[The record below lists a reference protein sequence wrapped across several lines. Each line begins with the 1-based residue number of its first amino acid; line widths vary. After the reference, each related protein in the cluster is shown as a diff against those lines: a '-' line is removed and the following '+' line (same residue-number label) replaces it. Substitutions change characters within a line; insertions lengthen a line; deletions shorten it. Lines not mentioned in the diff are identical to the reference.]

1 MDRAS
6 FVFSNLQ
13 ECIFAKTY
21 AIMDGKIV
29 PAVGDQCPIL
39 VFVNPDKEETAY
51 LESTFN
57 LDEHTLQSAL
67 DPDELSRL
75 EFEKDHLAVILKRP
89 RSYSSE
95 DQFVFKVSSIGVFV
109 FKERM
114 LILIPEDVP
123 LFDGRQSTTI
133 TTMLDVLLKVFYRS
147 ITHFLHHLKV
157 INMICDEIEHKVNAS
172 MENKYLIQMFTL
184 EKSLVYY
191 LNAIHSNS
199 MVLEKLRNAAVK
211 IGFTT
216 ENMEFLEDTVIDNSQ
231 CLKETEIYSDIISS
245 MMDARAS
252 IVNNNLNNLIKTL
265 NIVTIAIMVPTFVVS
280 AFSMNVAIPLQ
291 KNPYAFLMVMAFS
304 GVALVAAMFFFRL
317 KKW

>member
-1 MDRAS
+1 
-6 FVFSNLQ
+6 
-13 ECIFAKTY
+13 
-21 AIMDGKIV
+21 
-29 PAVGDQCPIL
+29 
-39 VFVNPDKEETAY
+39 
-51 LESTFN
+51 
-57 LDEHTLQSAL
+57 
-67 DPDELSRL
+67 
-75 EFEKDHLAVILKRP
+75 
-89 RSYSSE
+89 
-95 DQFVFKVSSIGVFV
+95 VFV

-114 LILIPEDVP
+114 LILVPEDVP
-123 LFDGRQSTTI
+123 LFDGRQTSPVV
-133 TTMLDVLLKVFYRS
+133 TMLDVLLKVFYRS

-157 INMICDEIEHKVNAS
+157 INMICDEIELKVNAS
-172 MENKYLIQMFTL
+172 MENKYLIQMFAL

-199 MVLEKLRNAAVK
+199 MVLEKLRNASVK

-280 AFSMNVAIPLQ
+280 AFSMNVPIPFQ
-291 KNPYAFLMVMAFS
+291 KNPFAFLMILGLSA
-304 GVALVAAMFFFRL
+304 VALVASMFFFRL

>member
-1 MDRAS
+1 VQKR
-6 FVFSNLQ
+6 
-13 ECIFAKTY
+13 Y
-21 AIMDGKIV
+21 AITDGKIH
-29 PAVGDQCPIL
+29 PGEGDQCQIL
-39 VFVNPDKEETAY
+39 VFINPDKEETSF
-51 LESTFN
+51 LVSKFQ
-57 LDEHTLQSAL
+57 LDEHTLQSSL

-75 EFEKDHLAVILKRP
+75 EFEADHIALILKRP

-95 DQFVFKVSSIGVFV
+95 DQFLFKVSSIGLFV

-114 LILIPEDVP
+114 VILIPEDVP
-123 LFDGRQSTTI
+123 LFDTKQSI
-133 TTMLDVLLKVFYRS
+133 QVTTMLDVLLKVFYRS

-211 IGFTT
+211 IGFTQ
-216 ENMEFLEDTVIDNSQ
+216 EHLEFIEDTVIDNNQ

-291 KNPYAFLMVMAFS
+291 KNPFAFLIIMGMS
-304 GVALVAAMFFFRL
+304 GVALATSVLYFKM

>member
-1 MDRAS
+1 MLKRYE
-6 FVFSNLQ
+6 LL
-13 ECIFAKTY
+13 
-21 AIMDGKIV
+21 DGKINPTENDAATV
-29 PAVGDQCPIL
+29 L
-39 VFVNPDKEETAY
+39 VFVNPDREETAF
-51 LESTFN
+51 LESNFE

-67 DPDELSRL
+67 DPDELSRI
-75 EFEKDHLAVILKRP
+75 EFEKDHFALILKRP
-89 RSYSSE
+89 RSYSSRE
-95 DQFVFKVSSIGVFV
+95 QFVFNVSSIGIFV
-109 FKERM
+109 FRERM

-123 LFDGRQSTTI
+123 LFDGRQTFSMQTP
-133 TTMLDVLLKVFYRS
+133 LDVLLRVFYRS

-157 INMICDEIEHKVNAS
+157 INMISDEIERKVNAS

-191 LNAIHSNS
+191 LNAIHSNA
-199 MVLEKLRNAAVK
+199 MVLEKLRNASVK

-216 ENMEFLEDTVIDNSQ
+216 ENMEFLEDTVIDNNQ
-231 CLKETEIYSDIISS
+231 CLKQTEIYSDIVSS

-265 NIVTIAIMVPTFVVS
+265 NIITIAIMVPTFVVS

-291 KNPYAFLMVMAFS
+291 KLPFAFYMIMGMSA
-304 GVALVAAMFFFRL
+304 VALAASMFIFRL

>member
-1 MDRAS
+1 MLKRYEIA
-6 FVFSNLQ
+6 N
-13 ECIFAKTY
+13 
-21 AIMDGKIV
+21 GKIFPTENAAATV
-29 PAVGDQCPIL
+29 L
-39 VFVNPDKEETAY
+39 VFVSPDKEETAF
-51 LESTFN
+51 LESNFK

-67 DPDELSRL
+67 DPDELSRI
-75 EFEKDHLAVILKRP
+75 EFEQDHFALILKRP
-89 RSYSSE
+89 RSYSSRE
-95 DQFVFKVSSIGVFV
+95 QFVFNVSSIGVFV
-109 FKERM
+109 FRERM

-123 LFDGRQSTTI
+123 LFDGRQTFSMQTP
-133 TTMLDVLLKVFYRS
+133 LDVLLRVFYRS

-157 INMICDEIEHKVNAS
+157 INMISDEIEHKVNAS

-191 LNAIHSNS
+191 LNAIHSNA
-199 MVLEKLRNAAVK
+199 MVLEKLRNASAK

-216 ENMEFLEDTVIDNSQ
+216 ENMEFLEDTVIDNNQ
-231 CLKETEIYSDIISS
+231 CLKQTEIYSDIISS

-265 NIVTIAIMVPTFVVS
+265 NIITIAIMVPTFVVS

-291 KNPYAFLMVMAFS
+291 KHPYAFYMIMGMS
-304 GVALVAAMFFFRL
+304 TVALAASMFIFRL

>member
-1 MDRAS
+1 VQR
-6 FVFSNLQ
+6 
-13 ECIFAKTY
+13 TY
-21 AIMDGKIV
+21 TIQDGKIV
-29 PAVGDQCPIL
+29 AAEGNDCPIL
-39 VFVNPDKEETAY
+39 VYVSPDKEETAY
-51 LESTFN
+51 LESTFH
-57 LDEHTLQSAL
+57 LDEHTLQSSL

-75 EFEKDHLAVILKRP
+75 EFEKDHFAIILKRP

-123 LFDGRQSTTI
+123 LFDGRQSNPI

-199 MVLEKLRNAAVK
+199 MVLEKIRNAAQK

-216 ENMEFLEDTVIDNSQ
+216 DNLEFLEDTVIDNNQ

-291 KNPYAFLMVMAFS
+291 KLPYAFWIIMGLSA
-304 GVALVAAMFFFRL
+304 VALAASISFFRL